1 MRMIINKNDIK
12 LGKYFA
18 LCITMLLLFSCGGN
32 KEDEQEKQAAVK
44 DSLSRP
50 EYVKTVYAIAKVEP
64 LNGLVQLSAAT
75 SGIVTEVYKNVGDSL
90 LKGDLIIKIDHA
102 ADLLAVDL
110 ARRQIATQQSR
121 AAADRANVNQYLAI
135 LKEKEQDLAI
145 TKQLASTGA
154 DTRQNVAIKQKEQGV
169 ILANLQ
175 SAKATAAAGEAEI
188 AALKKQLQQAQLT
201 LNDKLIRTKEN
212 GILVSMDAKVGTA
225 VNALAPFATMA
236 PQSELVLKGEIDE
249 MFADRVQLGQQV
261 VVNYVG
267 NNKQIASGEIIY
279 LSPVLEEKSLFYEKP
294 GETSDRRVR
303 LFKVSLDKGNELL
316 INAKVECAIKIQ

>member
-1 MRMIINKNDIK
+1 M
-12 LGKYFA
+12 
-18 LCITMLLLFSCGGN
+18 FSCGGN
-32 KEDEQEKQAAVK
+32 KEKELEKQAAVK

-50 EYVKTVYAIAKVEP
+50 EHVKTVYAIAKVEP

-75 SGIVTEVYKNVGDSL
+75 SGIVTAVYKNAGDSL
-90 LKGDLIIKIDHA
+90 LKGDLILKVDNS
-102 ADLLAVDL
+102 ADALDL
-110 ARRQIATQQSR
+110 DVARRQIITQQSR
-121 AAADRANVNQYLAI
+121 AAADRANVLQYLAS

-145 TKQLASTGA
+145 TEKLVSTGA
-154 DTRQNVAIKQKEQGV
+154 DTRQNLAVKQKEKEV

-175 SAKATAAAGEAEI
+175 SAKATAAASEAEI
-188 AALKKQLQQAQLT
+188 AALNKQLQQAQLT
-201 LNDKLIRTKEN
+201 LDDKLIRARQN

-225 VNALAPFATMA
+225 VNALTPFATLA

-249 MFADRVQLGQQV
+249 MFADRVEIGQQV

-267 NNKQIASGEIIY
+267 NKKQIASGKIIY

-303 LFKVSLDKGNELL
+303 LFKVGLDESKDLL
-316 INAKVECAIKIQ
+316 INAKVECAIQIKN